1 MTGDRSGLSAETLRN
16 LRHSNLAHLLAISG
30 LHMGLLVAL
39 VFAALRLGLSL
50 IPSLASGSA
59 VKKIAALGDLIA
71 GVGYLGLWRGRRD
84 ETRFY
89 YGGGRL
95 RCGHIRATRDQSSR
109 CCINGDGHPDPTA
122 RCDHEVEILNVIRG
136 NDGFGYDFQYDQ
148 PP

>member
-59 VKKIAALGDLIA
+59 VKKIAALGAVILERRAINLRAVALTAMVILIQRPDA
-71 GVGYLGLWRGRRD
+71 T
-84 ETRFY
+84 TR
-89 YGGGRL
+89 
-95 RCGHIRATRDQSSR
+95 SR
-109 CCINGDGHPDPTA
+109 
-122 RCDHEVEILNVIRG
+122 
-136 NDGFGYDFQYDQ
+136 F
-148 PP
+148 